1 MCDTCGCGSADHQHL
16 HLIIPVKGMKG
27 NDDAALLEAALNGL
41 PGVHA
46 TADCQ
51 LGAVS
56 LLLHEQGDLASAKD
70 LIREVGFEV

>member
-1 MCDTCGCGSADHQHL
+1 
-16 HLIIPVKGMKG
+16 MKG